1 MTEPTAFLAV
11 VTMVFC
17 KAPTVRLSDERRVLG
32 SLEVKREDF
41 LCEQRRLDD
50 VESRAR
56 RCPQEDVGII
66 LA

>member
-1 MTEPTAFLAV
+1 
-11 VTMVFC
+11 MVFC